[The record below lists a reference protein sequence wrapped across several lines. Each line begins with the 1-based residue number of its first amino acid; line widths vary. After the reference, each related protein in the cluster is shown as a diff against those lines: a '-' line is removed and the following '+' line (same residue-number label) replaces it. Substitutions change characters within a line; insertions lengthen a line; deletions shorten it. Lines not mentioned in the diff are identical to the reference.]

1 MRTALTAVFAT
12 PAILSLSIQHPIADA
27 AQPTSAKLEQAAIE
41 KKTASATETAT
52 DAPVDTAPIFTVVNA
67 TEDQAARLTAAIDLF
82 SSAGLEMREGTRA
95 AIIAN

>member
-41 KKTASATETAT
+41 KKTA
-52 DAPVDTAPIFTVVNA
+52 
-67 TEDQAARLTAAIDLF
+67 AIALF

-95 AIIAN
+95 AIIAGFVCGYSLAGC